1 MKVRKEMEKSLN
13 AAKSFKHH
21 SNPGSSDI
29 RSITSRRAGQKG
41 MWKGVKATN
50 AEHGFTEHKAERDLR
65 LLTA

>member
-1 MKVRKEMEKSLN
+1 MEKSLN

-21 SNPGSSDI
+21 SNLGSRDI
-29 RSITSRRAGQKG
+29 RSISSRRAGQKR

-50 AEHGFTEHKAERDLR
+50 AEHGFTEHKTERDLR